1 MNEEEKY
8 NIIVIGK
15 YEDIEKKQ
23 IIDYFGNPT
32 ESEEKVG
39 ELKYSKD
46 NGFEC
51 YKRQINEQIFK
62 GIRIIFIKNF
72 DLNIDLKN
80 KLFQNLIEKVDR
92 KGLIC
97 FHLSEDEKINIF
109 KNIIKYEI
117 VSYDQ
122 PLYTFIENVH
132 EEKELIDM
140 KTNLFKKIIKEIN
153 CNIDK
158 NIAIYPKRIK
168 FVNKKYII

>member
-1 MNEEEKY
+1 MEEIY

-15 YEDIEKKQ
+15 YGNKEKEELIK
-23 IIDYFGNPT
+23 YFGNPSKSYLNIGKKEYS
-32 ESEEKVG
+32 ESD
-39 ELKYSKD
+39 LK
-46 NGFEC
+46 NNEIEC
-51 YKRQINEQIFK
+51 YTRQINELIFK

-72 DLNIDLKN
+72 NLNIDLKN
-80 KLFQNLIEKVDR
+80 KLFNILIEGLNR

-140 KTNLFKKIIKEIN
+140 KTNLFKKIIKE
-153 CNIDK
+153 
-158 NIAIYPKRIK
+158 
-168 FVNKKYII
+168 